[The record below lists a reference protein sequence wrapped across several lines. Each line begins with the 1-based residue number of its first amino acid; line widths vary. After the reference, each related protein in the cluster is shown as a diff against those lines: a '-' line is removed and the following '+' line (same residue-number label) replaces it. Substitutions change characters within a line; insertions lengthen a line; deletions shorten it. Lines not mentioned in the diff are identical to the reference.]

1 MVVVR
6 YFGGTKLGV
15 GGLINAYRTGAQQA
29 LEVSKIVTKTIDIPF
44 DIKFEYP
51 LLNKVMRLINDHDVT
66 IVDQKME
73 LNCMFKLAIRRK
85 EADMVIGAF
94 SDVYGIELL
103 ENK

>member
-1 MVVVR
+1 
-6 YFGGTKLGV
+6 
-15 GGLINAYRTGAQQA
+15 
-29 LEVSKIVTKTIDIPF
+29 
-44 DIKFEYP
+44 
-51 LLNKVMRLINDHDVT
+51 MRLINDHNVT

-73 LNCMFKLAIRRK
+73 LNCMFKLAVRRK